1 MAVVLPA
8 LPEGGHLSVGPSA
21 CLLLFFLTSSSPGV
35 ILAAILEAPL
45 PTLPVTTCSDSSRPW
60 GSPLTLELNL
70 GAEFTMATTVAVHP
84 LRCFSHHD
92 QAHKIFLNSN
102 GLITC
107 ESLDPWALETSNCG
121 KIGQA
126 HWGPKD

>member
-92 QAHKIFLNSN
+92 QAHKNIS
-102 GLITC
+102 
-107 ESLDPWALETSNCG
+107 
-121 KIGQA
+121 K
-126 HWGPKD
+126 